1 METAQ
6 TIVRPAA
13 EADIPAMVAILE
25 TKRLEYQSYEPVFWN
40 KAANSA
46 EIQAGFFGFLLT
58 KENTHPFVADR
69 HGEVLGFLIASLTP
83 APPIVE
89 PGGPTY
95 TIDDFHVARP
105 ELWDTVG
112 ELLLNAAMARGR
124 EQGWRQIIV
133 VCPHRERPK
142 AAFLAGKDLSLTTE
156 WWTKTL

>member
-1 METAQ
+1 MDNAQ
-6 TIVRPAA
+6 TIVRSAT

-25 TKRLEYQSYEPVFWN
+25 DKRLEYQGYEPVFWN

-46 EIQAGFFGFLLT
+46 EIQTGFFTFLLT
-58 KENTHPFVADR
+58 KDKTSLFVAEQQ
-69 HGEVLGFLIASLTP
+69 GEVLGFLIASLTP
-83 APPIVE
+83 APPVVD

-105 ELWDTVG
+105 DLWDTVG
-112 ELLLNAAMARGR
+112 EPLLETAMNHGR

-133 VCPHRERPK
+133 VCPHRELPK
-142 AAFLAGKDLSLTTE
+142 AAFLAEKELSLTTE